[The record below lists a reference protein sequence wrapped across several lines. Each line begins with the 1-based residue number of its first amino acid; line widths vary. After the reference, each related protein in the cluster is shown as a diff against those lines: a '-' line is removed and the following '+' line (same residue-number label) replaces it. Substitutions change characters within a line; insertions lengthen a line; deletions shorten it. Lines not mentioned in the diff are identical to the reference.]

1 MKDPAGRPESRR
13 AANARKRISR
23 RPSRLGL
30 PAGSTAK
37 PDRVREADAGF
48 SGLLKRVWRRA
59 AEAGDLRA
67 SLQVLL
73 TLDGHVPAGI
83 QLRALNSVEQAALT
97 ALCGLS
103 WRDADDTADTTAGG
117 AAATRTAAAAKAA

>member
-37 PDRVREADAGF
+37 PDRVREVDAGF
-48 SGLLKRVWRRA
+48 PGLLKRVWRRA
-59 AEAGDLRA
+59 AEAEDLRA
-67 SLQVLL
+67 SLDVLL
-73 TLDGHVPAGI
+73 TLDGHVPGDI
-83 QLRALNSVEQAALT
+83 QLRALNTAEQAALT

-103 WRDADDTADTTAGG
+103 WREAGNTSG
-117 AAATRTAAAAKAA
+117 AAAA